1 MSPEGV
7 MSSKKASKSPGM
19 CPVKGQKPSLGTQTG
34 SGNYLLSLSLGVNK
48 TSTPDPMLV
57 N

>member
-1 MSPEGV
+1 